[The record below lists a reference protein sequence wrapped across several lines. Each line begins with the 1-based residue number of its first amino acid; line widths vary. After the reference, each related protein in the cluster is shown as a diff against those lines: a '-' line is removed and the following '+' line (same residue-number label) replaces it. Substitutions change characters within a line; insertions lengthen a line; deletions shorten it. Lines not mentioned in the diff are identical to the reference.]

1 MYLDHFGLKERPFSI
16 APDPRYLFMSQQHR
30 EALAHLLYGVRG
42 EGGFVLITGEVGT
55 GKTTVCRCLLG
66 QLPEQCQVAFV
77 VNPRLTAVELLE
89 TICDEF
95 RIPYPEGRSSS
106 KLLVDRI
113 NRFLL
118 EAHAA
123 GRSPVLLID
132 EAQNLSVDVLEQ
144 VRLLTNLETDQRKLL
159 QVVLIGQPE
168 LRELLARPELRQLAQ
183 RITARFHLG
192 ALSREDLEGYV
203 RHRLAVAGLQHP
215 LFNRKLLDLIHL
227 RTGGVPRLINLVC
240 DRALLGSYVEGDRQV
255 AKRTLLRAIDEV
267 FGEEGLPRQR
277 RWWPI
282 PVMLLL
288 CLGASGWWL
297 QGELADGRLRVPAT
311 APRPAAK
318 VSPDHHLPDEATA
331 ESQLADWLQAR
342 QLERSPAAFNDLL
355 QVWGRAGLT
364 ADMGDPCQAV
374 EARGMR
380 CLQLNGSLNVLRRLN
395 RPALLDLGGSE
406 DRKGRAA
413 VLVGLEKN
421 SCRLQLGGVQQDFP
435 LAQLESSWAGSMLLL
450 WQVPDGY
457 LGPLQPGDEGE
468 QVRQLLAPYAVL
480 LGFAADSPELS
491 RYDGPLLKAM
501 QQFQAAAGLA
511 EEGEVGP
518 QTLIVLSRQVADS
531 GPRLF

>member
-1 MYLDHFGLKERPFSI
+1 
-16 APDPRYLFMSQQHR
+16 
-30 EALAHLLYGVRG
+30 
-42 EGGFVLITGEVGT
+42 
-55 GKTTVCRCLLG
+55 
-66 QLPEQCQVAFV
+66 
-77 VNPRLTAVELLE
+77 
-89 TICDEF
+89 
-95 RIPYPEGRSSS
+95 
-106 KLLVDRI
+106 
-113 NRFLL
+113 
-118 EAHAA
+118 
-123 GRSPVLLID
+123 VLLID

-203 RHRLAVAGLQHP
+203 QHRLAVAGLQHP
-215 LFNRKLLDLIHL
+215 LFNRKLLDLIYL

-240 DRALLGSYVEGDRQV
+240 DRALLGSYVEGERQV

-282 PVMLLL
+282 LLMLLL

-297 QGELADGRLRVPAT
+297 QSEMADGRLRVPAT
-311 APRPAAK
+311 ASVPAPM
-318 VSPDHHLPDEATA
+318 VPSVHHLPVKPVA
-331 ESQLADWLQAR
+331 EPLLADWLQAR
-342 QLERSPAAFNDLL
+342 ERERSPAAFDDLL

-364 ADMGDPCQAV
+364 ADTGDPCQTV
-374 EARGMR
+374 EAGGMR

-395 RPALLDLGGSE
+395 RPALLELGGSE
-406 DRKGRAA
+406 SGKVHAA

-435 LAQLESSWAGSMLLL
+435 LTELETSWTGGMLLL

-457 LGPLQPGDEGE
+457 QGPLRPGDEGE

-480 LGFAADSPELS
+480 LGFEANAPELM

-501 QQFQAAAGLA
+501 RQFQAAAGLA

-518 QTLIVLSRQVADS
+518 QTLIVLSRQVVDS